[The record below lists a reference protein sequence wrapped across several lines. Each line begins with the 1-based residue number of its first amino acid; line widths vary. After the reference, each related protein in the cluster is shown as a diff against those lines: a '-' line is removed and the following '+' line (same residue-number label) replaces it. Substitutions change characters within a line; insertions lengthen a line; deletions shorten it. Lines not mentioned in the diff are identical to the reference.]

1 MATATKQ
8 RGATR
13 GQLAVRAARAAQVR
27 EALGL
32 GDSTAQEQHD
42 AKRARLERLIAEV
55 DLALANRNADL
66 ELARLGHFLGVSL

>member
-1 MATATKQ
+1 MK
-8 RGATR
+8 
-13 GQLAVRAARAAQVR
+13 AARQAR

-55 DLALANRNADL
+55 DLALANRKAELELALASRNADL